1 MLENLKKEWREFREA
16 EPGERFKAYHQRVKR
31 ASTGSRVARIALG
44 LVLAAAGIVMLFVPG
59 PGILFI
65 VFGLAC
71 FGGESKW
78 IAGGLDAGELKARA
92 GWHWAKAKWRDLPTW
107 GRVLG
112 IALVVLVVGAVGVG
126 MWQLIA

>member
-1 MLENLKKEWREFREA
+1 VLENLKKEWREFREA

-78 IAGGLDAGELKARA
+78 IAGGLDAGELRRARD
-92 GWHWAKAKWRDLPTW
+92 GTGPR
-107 GRVLG
+107 RS
-112 IALVVLVVGAVGVG
+112 GATCRPGVG
-126 MWQLIA
+126 CWESRLWSLWSGPSASACGS